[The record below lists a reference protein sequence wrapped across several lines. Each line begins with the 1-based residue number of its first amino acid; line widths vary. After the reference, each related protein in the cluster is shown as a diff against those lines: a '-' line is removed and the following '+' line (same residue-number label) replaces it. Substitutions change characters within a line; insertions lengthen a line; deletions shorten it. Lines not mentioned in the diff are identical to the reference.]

1 MQTFRSS
8 FIRRIFGL
16 FLLPLLIIEPFFSKI
31 ILYALPLFILLA
43 FISQIESKKVLT
55 RYNAYILITSLYL
68 IGIWCDETL
77 VRSILL
83 TGLIFSLYILS
94 LDTT

>member
-1 MQTFRSS
+1 MQTIRSS
-8 FIRRIFGL
+8 FIRRIFGF

-31 ILYALPLFILLA
+31 ILYSLPLFILLA
-43 FISQIESKKVLT
+43 FISQVESKSEFAK
-55 RYNAYILITSLYL
+55 YNAYILITSLYL
-68 IGIWCDETL
+68 IGVWCDESL
-77 VRSILL
+77 VRSILV